1 MVDNYIGYQIDHE
14 KADPK
19 YPYVPS
25 QRTREKEIMKFAD
38 TLVKFRILRITTDT
52 YVHMIDVTG
61 RPCAISNSTPSNPP
75 SNCFL
80 FAKDCSQ
87 NPNGLHVMCIVRSH
101 LAIVD
106 GAVGK
111 PLNVE
116 VGTLSGT
123 GDPSFIHILCRFDS
137 PQTGYFLAGFGG
149 IWLACLL
156 CWVRWAISL
165 CFWFDWLGLWVIV
178 TQQPDRLDPPK
189 NFSKRVEQLQKDPTQ
204 DTAY

>member
-1 MVDNYIGYQIDHE
+1 MVDNYIDYQIDHE

-52 YVHMIDVTG
+52 YVHMIDVSG

-87 NPNGLHVMCIVRSH
+87 NPNGLHVMCIARSH

-123 GDPSFIHILCRFDS
+123 GGIPLSSISCADS
-137 PQTGYFLAGFGG
+137 TPLRRD
-149 IWLACLL
+149 I
-156 CWVRWAISL
+156 
-165 CFWFDWLGLWVIV
+165 
-178 TQQPDRLDPPK
+178 P
-189 NFSKRVEQLQKDPTQ
+189 
-204 DTAY
+204 